1 MMKKLCLIYISCCLI
16 LSALPMHVCAAEK
29 GTFLE
34 GCRPEEGKLQIYCSD
49 IVPEEETAEGC
60 EVSLGGQALTVLSV
74 ESEKEHHTP
83 VTYFCLADVSG
94 SMRTEQMA
102 QAKEALLAVV
112 DGMKDGD
119 NMAVGTL
126 GNQTQTSGFLT
137 DKEKMREAVE
147 ALEAGRE
154 DTNLYAGIVES
165 IRVLQTD
172 TAVNPRKCLIILSD
186 GEDDQ
191 KTGITQKE
199 AEKAV
204 TDSSIPVY
212 TVATLKDAGN
222 EAGIENAKL
231 LGSFARM
238 STGGAH
244 FAPVL
249 DDSTGE
255 QAGQSVILAME
266 AGFVVSAELPG
277 TIPDKEEALL
287 RMVYTSA
294 DNTVYE
300 DTLKIYTEDLGIET
314 AGEPEPEPKPDPEL
328 EPDPEPDPDPDPG
341 LDPDPDPDPEP
352 KIQLQVMLPWL
363 AGAAA
368 ALIIVIIVVIVLVK
382 KKKKQNDREDGW
394 SEDSLEDT
402 YTESVPESVDIPRTE
417 AVSRPAQK
425 TVPVYELR
433 LYAIGYNTIVHT
445 IRLEQG
451 RKMTVGRNG
460 KADIILDSEDK
471 KLSGVQCSMQ
481 WDGGKL
487 YVWDMDST
495 NGTFVNGV
503 SIKSMGR
510 VAVHEGET
518 IRMGSYEYRVGRR

>member
-1 MMKKLCLIYISCCLI
+1 MMKRFWLGFISGCLMLMM
-16 LSALPMHVCAAEK
+16 LPTHVFASENGA
-29 GTFLE
+29 FLE
-34 GCRPEEGKLQIYCSD
+34 GCSAEDGKLQIYCSD

-60 EVSLGGQALTVLSV
+60 KVSLGGQELTVLSV
-74 ESEKEHHTP
+74 ESEKEHRTP
-83 VTYFCLADVSG
+83 ITYYCLADVSG
-94 SMRTEQMA
+94 SMGAEQMA
-102 QAKEALLAVV
+102 QEREALLAVV

-119 NMAVGTL
+119 NMVIGTL
-126 GNQTQTSGFLT
+126 GNQMQTSGFLT
-137 DKEKMREAVE
+137 DKDKLRETVE

-154 DTNLYAGIVES
+154 DTNLYAGIKQS
-165 IRVLQTD
+165 IQVLQTN

-199 AEKAV
+199 PEDAI
-204 TDSSIPVY
+204 TGSSIPVY
-212 TVATLKDAGN
+212 TVATLKNAGN

-249 DDSTGE
+249 DDITGE
-255 QAGQSVILAME
+255 QAGQSVILGME
-266 AGFVVSAELPG
+266 SGFVVSAELPD
-277 TIPDKEEALL
+277 TVPDKEEALL

-300 DTLKIYTEDLGIET
+300 DTLSIYTEDLGIEKS
-314 AGEPEPEPKPDPEL
+314 EPEPKPEL
-328 EPDPEPDPDPDPG
+328 KPDPAPNSIINDDPDSIIDDDPDPG
-341 LDPDPDPDPEP
+341 LE
-352 KIQLQVMLPWL
+352 LQDMLPWVI
-363 AGAAA
+363 GAAA
-368 ALIIVIIVVIVLVK
+368 ALIVIIIVVVVLIK
-382 KKKKQNDREDGW
+382 KKNNQNNMEDGR
-394 SEDSLEDT
+394 SEESPEDA
-402 YTESVPESVDIPRTE
+402 YADPVTEPLDIPRTE
-417 AVSRPAQK
+417 S
-425 TVPVYELR
+425 VPGPKNVPMYELR
-433 LYAIGYNTIVHT
+433 LYAIGYNGIVHT

-481 WDGGKL
+481 WDNGKL

-510 VAVHEGET
+510 VAVHDGET
-518 IRMGSYEYRVGRR
+518 IRMGSYEYRIGRR